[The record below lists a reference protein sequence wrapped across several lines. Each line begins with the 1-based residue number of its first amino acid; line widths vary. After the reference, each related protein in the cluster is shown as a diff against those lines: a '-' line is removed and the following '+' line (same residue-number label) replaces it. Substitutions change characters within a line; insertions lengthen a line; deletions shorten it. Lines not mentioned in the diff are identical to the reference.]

1 MFANS
6 IRNMLASAIP
16 ALVNLCTIPYIVKAL
31 GGESYGAFTL
41 IGSIIGYFSL
51 LDINVTSG
59 SVKFVAE
66 HDAKGEKR
74 ELFEVISFGGTIYL
88 LIGIIGSSALFFFA
102 ESLISYVFNV
112 SAQQNELVTL
122 TLKIAAVGF
131 FLNQIQ
137 VYLNSIPQSLNRFDI
152 TSVLEIFFGI
162 VVPLFS
168 VLLLWLGYGLR
179 EMVTFRVAASGLNVL
194 LLLWIIT
201 RLIPDFRWVWP
212 SKVMT
217 RKLASFSG
225 YAYLSRIAAITYN
238 HADRLVLG
246 SLVSM
251 TELTYYTVPSTLVN
265 RLLGLT
271 FRIASVFYPLAS
283 KMDALGD
290 HEQLERLYLS
300 ATRYLNYINTFFVLV
315 LSLFAYQI
323 LSWWLGDEFARS
335 GRWIM
340 VTMSLAMLFDSFT
353 NLPSLLSDALG
364 YPRITGMFTITR
376 AAVALGLTIVL
387 TKKLGIFGAAL
398 SHLIAFSLSSVLF
411 LFFAHRKVV
420 PVRFGRLLMHSYL
433 PTVLIAAFC
442 VVLFLALKYPLDSFG
457 YNPIL
462 AAPAV
467 VATYLLFG
475 LIVILKP
482 EHRGEIFQRCRN
494 LFEKR
499 VG

>member
-1 MFANS
+1 MLANS
-6 IRNMLASAIP
+6 IRNLLASAIP
-16 ALVNLCTIPYIVKAL
+16 ALVNLCSIPYIVKAL
-31 GGESYGAFTL
+31 GGENYGAFTL
-41 IGSIIGYFSL
+41 VGSIIGSFSL

-66 HDAKGEKR
+66 HNARGEKR
-74 ELFEVISFGGTIYL
+74 ELCEVISFGGSLYL
-88 LIGIIGSSALFFFA
+88 LIGIVGSSVLLFFA
-102 ESLISYVFNV
+102 EPLIRYVFNV
-112 SAQQNELVTL
+112 SAHQSALVTL
-122 TLKIAAVGF
+122 TLKIAAAGF
-131 FLNQIQ
+131 FLNQLQ

-162 VVPLFS
+162 MVPLFS

-179 EMVTFRVAASGLNVL
+179 EMVAFRVAASGLNVL
-194 LLLWIIT
+194 LLLWIIS

-212 SKVMT
+212 SKAMT

-283 KMDALGD
+283 TMDALGD

-300 ATRYLNYINTFFVLV
+300 VTRYLNYINTFFVLV

-323 LSWWLGDEFARS
+323 LSWWLGDEFARR

-340 VTMSLAMLFDSFT
+340 VTMALAMLFDAFT

-364 YPRITGMFTITR
+364 YPRITGMFTVTR
-376 AAVALGLTIVL
+376 AAIALGLTVAL
-387 TKKLGIFGAAL
+387 TKKMGIAGAAL

-411 LFFAHRKVV
+411 LFFAHRTIV

-433 PTVLIAAFC
+433 PVACIAALC
-442 VVLFLALKYPLDSFG
+442 GVLFFALKYPLASFG
-457 YNPIL
+457 YSPIM

-467 VATYLLFG
+467 AVIYLLLGFI
-475 LIVILKP
+475 LILQP
-482 EHRGEIFQRCRN
+482 EHRGEALHRCRN

-499 VG
+499 AG